1 MTTPTPTDLTPDSP
15 LIKSLLEALDQLFG
29 LHAGHRP
36 VHAKGAMCSGTF
48 TPSPAAAALTCAPHI
63 VRPSTPILVRFS
75 DFAGVPM
82 IPDNDPNAASPR
94 GIGIRFQLGEHVH
107 TDIVGHSADGF
118 PTRTGE
124 EFLEFARAIA
134 ASNPSGPHPTPIEA
148 FVASHP
154 GALRFVQIPKPI
166 PTSFARES
174 FFGVTALKFTNAA
187 GLTRFGRFRI
197 LPVAGNEYL
206 DADSAAKKSP
216 NFLFDEL
223 NARLAREPV
232 KFRIVV
238 QLAEPGDDP
247 NDATTTWPS
256 SRKEHDFGTLTVTA
270 RADDA
275 DPEIRKIIFDP
286 IPRVEGLGPSD
297 DPLLAVRAAIYLLS
311 GRRRRAAAAAAH

>member
-1 MTTPTPTDLTPDSP
+1 MNTPSSTELTPDDP
-15 LIKSLLEALDQLFG
+15 LVKSILDALDQLFG
-29 LHAGHRP
+29 LHPGHRP
-36 VHAKGAMCSGTF
+36 VHAKGAMCSVTF
-48 TPSPAAAALTCAPHI
+48 TPSPAAATLTCAIHASQ
-63 VRPSTPILVRFS
+63 PSTPVLVRFS

-94 GIGIRFQLGEHVH
+94 GLGIRFQLGEHVH

-134 ASNPSGPHPTPIEA
+134 ASPPTAPHPTPIEA
-148 FVASHP
+148 FVMSHP
-154 GALRFVQIPKPI
+154 AALRFVQMPKPI

-187 GLTRFGRFRI
+187 GVSRFGRFRI
-197 LPVAGNEYL
+197 LPVAGNDFL
-206 DADSAAKKSP
+206 DAAAAAKQPP

-223 NARLAREPV
+223 SARLAKEPI

-238 QLAEPGDDP
+238 QLAEAGDDV
-247 NDATTTWPS
+247 NDATTTWPA
-256 SRKEHDFGTLTVTA
+256 SRTNLDFGLITITA

-275 DPEIRKIIFDP
+275 DPEIRKVIFDP
-286 IPRVEGLGPSD
+286 IPRLNGMGPSD

-311 GRRRRAAAAAAH
+311 GRRRRAAAAAH

>member
-1 MTTPTPTDLTPDSP
+1 MNTPSSTELTPDDP
-15 LIKSLLEALDQLFG
+15 LVKSILDALDQLFG
-29 LHAGHRP
+29 LHPGHRP

-48 TPSPAAAALTCAPHI
+48 TPSPAAATLTCAIHASQ
-63 VRPSTPILVRFS
+63 PSTPVLVRFS

-94 GIGIRFQLGEHVH
+94 GLGIRFQLGEHLH
-107 TDIVGHSADGF
+107 TDIVAHSADGF

-134 ASNPSGPHPTPIEA
+134 ASPPTAPHPTPIEA
-148 FVASHP
+148 FVMSHP
-154 GALRFVQIPKPI
+154 AALRFVQMPKPI

-187 GLTRFGRFRI
+187 GISRFGRFRI
-197 LPVAGNEYL
+197 LPVAGNDFL
-206 DADSAAKKSP
+206 DAAAAAKQPP

-223 NARLAREPV
+223 SARLAKEPI

-238 QLAEPGDDP
+238 QLAEAGDDV
-247 NDATTTWPS
+247 NDATTTWPA
-256 SRKEHDFGTLTVTA
+256 SRTNLDFGLITITA

-275 DPEIRKIIFDP
+275 DPEIRKVIFDP
-286 IPRVEGLGPSD
+286 IPRLNGMGPSD

-311 GRRRRAAAAAAH
+311 GRRRRAAAAAH

>member
-1 MTTPTPTDLTPDSP
+1 MNTPTELGPDSP
-15 LIKSLLEALDQLFG
+15 LIKELLAALDQLFG

-48 TPSPAAAALTCAPHI
+48 TPSPAAATLTRAVHA
-63 VRPSTPILVRFS
+63 TPPATPVLVRFS

-134 ASNPSGPHPTPIEA
+134 ASPPNAPHPTPIEA
-148 FVASHP
+148 FVTSHP
-154 GALRFVQIPKPI
+154 AALRFVQMPKPI
-166 PTSFARES
+166 PTSFAHES

-187 GLTRFGRFRI
+187 NVSRFGRFRI

-206 DADSAAKKSP
+206 DAAGAAKQSP
-216 NFLFDEL
+216 NFLFEEL
-223 NARLAREPV
+223 DARLAREPV
-232 KFRIVV
+232 KFRVVV
-238 QLAEPGDDP
+238 QLAEPGDDV
-247 NDATTTWPS
+247 NDATTTWPA
-256 SRKEHDFGTLTVTA
+256 SRTNLDFGTITVTA
-270 RADDA
+270 RVNDA
-275 DPEIRKIIFDP
+275 DPEIRKVIFDP
-286 IPRVEGLGPSD
+286 IPRLDGMGPSD

-311 GRRRRAAAAAAH
+311 GRRRRAAAAPPAH